1 MFVSAVSISGFSG
14 PETVDRYCV
23 CSGCCPLSSLY
34 TGSCPASGSFLMS
47 TYRSALSWAIPGR
60 SSEALW
66 GSSMQGSSLL
76 SACLCSPW
84 RSPSPEI
91 HQSFPGFFR
100 QVRQLDYP
108 LRSELCKLE
117 PEPFICLHTSTRS
130 SHIFKCVREPQV
142 YYIQKGVGF
151 PLILLR

>member
-1 MFVSAVSISGFSG
+1 MCVVVAVLFH
-14 PETVDRYCV
+14 PF
-23 CSGCCPLSSLY
+23 

-66 GSSMQGSSLL
+66 GSSMQWSSLL

-91 HQSFPGFFR
+91 HQSFPEFFI

-142 YYIQKGVGF
+142 HYAQKGVGF